1 MKLGL
6 GTVQFGMDYGIS
18 NPGGKTAPDEVARI
32 LEIAVRNSIRILD
45 TAALY
50 GNSEQVLGAALS
62 ANHGFSVVTK
72 TPVYKGADITADS
85 AKLLEQTF
93 LRSLQNLGITSAY
106 GLLAHHTDDVLS
118 PGGHLLIEKMQELK
132 QRGLV
137 QKIGVSVYRAEQIDR
152 VLDKHTI
159 DIIQLP
165 LNVFDQRLFLSGHLA
180 KLKKAGIEIHARSVF
195 LQGLLLMEPA
205 SLPPY
210 FDPIRNH
217 LILYRNSIEHQGLT
231 PIQAALGFVTGLAQ
245 IDAVICGVT
254 DHHQLQDLCDN
265 MRPCDATL
273 FSPFAITDEG
283 IINPS
288 HWRL

>member
-32 LEIAVRNSIRILD
+32 LKVAVRNRIRILD

-50 GNSEQVLGAALS
+50 GDSEEVLGAALP
-62 ANHGFSVVTK
+62 ANHSFSVVTK
-72 TPVYKGADITADS
+72 TPVYTGADIKEDS
-85 AKLLEQTF
+85 ARRLEQTF
-93 LRSLQNLGITSAY
+93 LRSLKNLGLPAVY
-106 GLLAHHTDDVLS
+106 GLLAHHTDDVLA
-118 PGGHLLIEKMQELK
+118 PGGHLLIEKMHELK
-132 QRGLV
+132 ERGLV
-137 QKIGVSVYRAEQIDR
+137 QKIGVSVYRAEQINR
-152 VLDKHTI
+152 VLDNYPI

-165 LNVFDQRLFLSGHLA
+165 LNVFDQRLLQSGHLA
-180 KLKKAGIEIHARSVF
+180 KLNKAGIEIHARSVF

-210 FDPIRNH
+210 FDPIRKQ
-217 LILYRNSIEHQGLT
+217 LILYRNSIERHGLT

-245 IDAVICGVT
+245 IDTVICGVT

-273 FSPFAITDEG
+273 FSPFAVANED